1 MTEYFIQ
8 AFIYLSAAVIAV
20 PIAQRMGLGSVLGY
34 LIAGVI
40 IGPIVGLVGSETNTI
55 QHFAEFGVVM
65 MLFLVGLELEPK
77 MLWSMR
83 NRLLGMGGLQVG
95 LSTGIVMAIALMF
108 EFQWTVALTIG
119 LIFSLSST
127 AIVLQTLNEKG
138 LTKTTAGKNA
148 FSVLLFQ
155 DIAVIPMLALIP
167 LLALPELVEA
177 AQSSVA
183 AAAEHHDELSL
194 VANLPGG
201 LYALVLVLSIGLVV
215 FGGHYLSRPV
225 FRFIA
230 DSGVREIS
238 TAAALLLVIGIATL
252 MSLVGV
258 SPALGTFLAGV
269 VLANSEFKHELE
281 THIGP
286 FKGLL
291 LGLFFITVGAGIDFE
306 ILWQYL
312 GVILGATAAVMIV
325 KGLVLLL
332 LSFIFRIKGSDRWLY
347 TLSLAQAG
355 EFGFVLLSFSQQ
367 NHVISAE
374 VAQPLSIVVALS
386 MFLTPGLFIF
396 YEKVILPKYQQT
408 SNDRE
413 QDQVDEQGTVIIA
426 GIGRFGQIVNR
437 LLLSNGVKTVVL
449 DHQATQ
455 VDNLRKVNTKAFYG
469 DATRPDLLETA
480 GVATASAFVVAI
492 DNPQASVELVKHL
505 KHKYPKLKVI
515 SRAFDRGHGHLL
527 RQAGADYV
535 ESETFRSALKVGAE
549 SMKAMGFSD
558 ELVQRQKKTYMRV
571 ESEASEVLY
580 NEWANRSD
588 GEKFGGDFINLFIE
602 YEERLKEAIVA
613 DTEAYKS
620 QRFAQEH
627 PCDPDKENCGKINS
641 NDTDKDSETKLMS

>member
-480 GVATASAFVVAI
+480 GVTTASAFVVAI

>member
-1 MTEYFIQ
+1 MTEYFLQ

-20 PIAQRMGLGSVLGY
+20 PLAQRLGLGSVLGY
-34 LIAGVI
+34 LIAGLV
-40 IGPIVGLVGSETNTI
+40 IGPIIGLVGSETSTI

-83 NRLLGMGGLQVG
+83 HRLIGMGGLQVG
-95 LSTGIVMAIALMF
+95 LSVGGVMAIAMLF
-108 EFQWTVALTIG
+108 DIQWSIALTIG

-127 AIVLQTLNEKG
+127 AIVLQTFNEKG
-138 LTKTTAGKNA
+138 LIKTPAGRNA

-167 LLALPELVEA
+167 LLALPELVAVTQTAVSEA
-177 AQSSVA
+177 AA
-183 AAAEHHDELSL
+183 HHEELSL
-194 VANLPGG
+194 VAELSSGV
-201 LYALVLVLSIGLVV
+201 YAIVLVLSIAFVI
-215 FGGHYLSRPV
+215 FGGHYLTRPIFKFV
-225 FRFIA
+225 A

-238 TAAALLLVIGIATL
+238 TAAALLLVIGIAAL
-252 MSLVGV
+252 MSLVEV

-281 THIGP
+281 ANIAP

-291 LGLFFITVGAGIDFE
+291 LGLFFITVGAGIDFD

-312 GVILGATAAVMIV
+312 GPILAITFGVMFL
-325 KGLVLLL
+325 KALVLFI
-332 LSFIFRIKGSDRWLY
+332 LSFIFRITGSDRWLF

-367 NHVISAE
+367 NDVLPIHI
-374 VAQPLSIVVALS
+374 AQPLSIVVALS

-396 YEKVILPKYQQT
+396 YEKFIVPKYEKN
-408 SNDRE
+408 SNERE
-413 QDQVDEQGTVIIA
+413 QDTVDEQGVVIIA